1 MSEELMEVERVCR
14 LGLCDKAGPDRGVE
28 QQKCISSRLWRL

>member
-1 MSEELMEVERVCR
+1 MSEELMGLERVR
-14 LGLCDKAGPDRGVE
+14 QLGRCDKAGPDRGVE